1 MEPMK
6 TANFIILLIS
16 IFLIIIFVNSII
28 ISQFRTFSFIDD
40 EVSLLKTN
48 IIYLS
53 EYNNKLI
60 QINK

>member
-6 TANFIILLIS
+6 TANFIVLLIS